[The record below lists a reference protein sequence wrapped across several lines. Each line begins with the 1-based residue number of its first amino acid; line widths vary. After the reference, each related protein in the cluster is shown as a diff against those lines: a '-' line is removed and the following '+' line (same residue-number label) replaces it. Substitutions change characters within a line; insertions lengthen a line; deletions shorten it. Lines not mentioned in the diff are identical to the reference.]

1 MTKKISIYKQKLMAV
16 VISCVVVLITSSNSG
31 YAQGDGP
38 RAYFPTPDGLTTI
51 AGYGLFVSGN
61 TVFGSGIIN
70 ENVDLDM
77 KIGVAQYTRSFSLG
91 GRSAGAFAIVPFG
104 DVDTDFSGPF
114 RGFKGDSS
122 GLGDVILGGIVAL
135 KGVPGMTR
143 QEYAAFDPGLSI
155 GALAKLTLPT
165 GRYSQS
171 KAVNLGSNRWALQLG
186 LPVNY
191 YFGTS
196 FLDPRLTVL
205 EILPSA
211 TFYSDNNSAFGGG
224 TLSQK
229 PLFQVEAHL
238 SHNLSKALFVSLDG
252 LWERGGET
260 SNNGVSNNNS
270 QSSFSMGASVGLNL
284 SRTTSVKISY
294 GKVIDRNSNGAD
306 GEMAR
311 IVLSKSF

>member
-1 MTKKISIYKQKLMAV
+1 MTDKISIYMQRLMAALTP
-16 VISCVVVLITSSNSG
+16 CVLALMVSSNAA

-38 RAYFPTPDGLTTI
+38 RAYFPTPDGLTTV

-70 ENVDLDM
+70 RNADLNM

-104 DVDTDFSGPF
+104 DVTTEFNGPF
-114 RGFKGDSS
+114 TGLRGDSS

-143 QEYAAFDPGLSI
+143 REYAAFDPGLSI
-155 GALAKLTLPT
+155 GALAKVTLPT
-165 GRYSQS
+165 GTYSNS
-171 KAVNLGSNRWALQLG
+171 KAVNLGANRWALQLG

-205 EILPSA
+205 EILPSV
-211 TFYSDNNSAFGGG
+211 TFYSDNDSAFGGG

-238 SHNLSKALFVSLDG
+238 SHNLSQAMFVSLDG

-260 SNNGVSNNNS
+260 SNNGVPNNNQ
-270 QSSFSMGASVGLNL
+270 QSSFSLGASVGLNL

-294 GKVIDRNSNGAD
+294 GEVVNRNSNGAD
-306 GEMAR
+306 GAMAR